1 METTS
6 SYEETTETVTD
17 GYEDAGTD
25 AVDTFGSTFQAA
37 DWVVFS
43 LMLVVSVAIGVISA
57 VRSRRNANTKDF
69 LLGGKN
75 MPPLAVAI
83 SLLGG
88 IISAISILGKR
99 LYCALPLIDLL
110 KKLKNI

>member
-1 METTS
+1 METTAS

-17 GYEDAGTD
+17 GYEDIGAEAT
-25 AVDTFGSTFQAA
+25 DTFGSRFQPA
-37 DWVVFS
+37 DWIVFS

-57 VRSRRNANTKDF
+57 VRSRGNANTKDF
-69 LLGGKN
+69 LLGGKS

-99 LYCALPLIDLL
+99 P
-110 KKLKNI
+110 